1 MDNIELKVIMPIVK
15 EPEIIYPLGWDKD
28 GQAKRRERRKSAK
41 KDKSRWHIKQNK

>member
-41 KDKSRWHIKQNK
+41 KDKSRWHPSKPK